1 MELSQLQALITRST
15 LLTGDERTY
24 WLGTLPTMNPGQIE
38 KLVGIL
44 LEAESVPLKE
54 SVHQY
59 FEALKQMPS
68 KIPVAS

>member
-15 LLTGDERTY
+15 LLTNEERAY
-24 WLGTLPTMNPGQIE
+24 WLGTLPTMNPHQTE
-38 KLVGIL
+38 KLVAIL
-44 LEAESVPLKE
+44 TEAESVPLKE

-68 KIPVAS
+68 KIPIAS